1 MGGKPLHFSLH
12 FSALFYCKIH
22 ELSISEFTLDSFT
35 QVVSMNEFFDFQ
47 LFSIEEV
54 ESYISKILKTK
65 DELNFYDVY
74 NILKVAKLYNFD
86 EGEIEQLMQSYINEN
101 GGINTVP
108 SVNSDT
114 LHTTFLYIYIMSN

>member
-1 MGGKPLHFSLH
+1 
-12 FSALFYCKIH
+12 
-22 ELSISEFTLDSFT
+22 SFRG
-35 QVVSMNEFFDFQ
+35 
-47 LFSIEEV
+47 
-54 ESYISKILKTK
+54 YR
-65 DELNFYDVY
+65 ELNFYDVY